1 MNDKELVAKVF
12 MVLQKNQIIV
22 AEYLYI
28 SNGY

>member
-12 MVLQKNQIIV
+12 MALQKNQIIV